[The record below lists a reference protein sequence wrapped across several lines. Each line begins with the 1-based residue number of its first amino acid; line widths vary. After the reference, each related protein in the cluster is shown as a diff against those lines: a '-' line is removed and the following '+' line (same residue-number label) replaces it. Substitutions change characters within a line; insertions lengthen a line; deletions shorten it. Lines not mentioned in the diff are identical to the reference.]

1 LYSCFQTIAAELL
14 QFKGQLYHR
23 SVGLATTKIARRHG
37 VPTQGG
43 QDKHHN
49 KFVAFI
55 RGWWDLQTC
64 SFVFDQMSKGRRGC
78 LTAIRAGPALL
89 LLLALAVLCSQ
100 LAAGADVISSSKLES
115 CIVDGSQVCSNV
127 LPHQQGTRA
136 KQTMH
141 TPTTKLFAF
150 GGKTCWA
157 SSLSTC

>member
-1 LYSCFQTIAAELL
+1 
-14 QFKGQLYHR
+14 
-23 SVGLATTKIARRHG
+23 
-37 VPTQGG
+37 
-43 QDKHHN
+43 
-49 KFVAFI
+49 
-55 RGWWDLQTC
+55 
-64 SFVFDQMSKGRRGC
+64 M
-78 LTAIRAGPALL
+78 IRAGPALL

-115 CIVDGSQVCSNV
+115 CIADGSQVCSVTCSNV

-141 TPTTKLFAF
+141 TPTTQLFAF